1 MSASPDM
8 DSCNSCLLDYDNKE
22 RIPKILD
29 CFHTYCHSCLEQF
42 MFQDRVITCLS
53 CGQTTSAESVS
64 SLPDNP
70 YLRPED
76 ESFNNPRGRNISGN
90 GEEVYYSDS
99 DEDTTSHT
107 SLPPAP
113 SNEHRMENGSN
124 GAHVQGVRDM
134 VLNTQKANI
143 HKVNTILESNLMKV
157 QTSKVIRGQKEQT
170 LREAI
175 RAAEEFKNKLQEEF
189 NNNQAQSKKLASCET
204 KLMGLKNQVNNTDIM
219 DYKGIKSINE
229 EALQM
234 KKTLKLEVDSARHH
248 SLEQSIRHSTV
259 KINFEKSDEFLS
271 NLKAEND
278 TIYMKLAS
286 SLENDPGM
294 IFLTTFMLGNIF
306 SEKIASH
313 NSNYKDMVQRAF
325 MDEGINSPQPL
336 DDVSDYIDYI
346 DQHFK
351 SLKIVNKEPRK
362 SPTPINP
369 RGSGTSSPDE
379 WKVVTS
385 TRETKKET
393 KKPLS
398 FSDMAKKP
406 GNPQPLIKRVPFP
419 EKTIAQTNR
428 PHCFFKVQVD
438 NDTPFRVV
446 FELRPDMA
454 PKMVENFLKLCKGL
468 PDGRG
473 YKGSKIFR
481 AKMNDHILGGDI
493 ENDDGT
499 GGHSAYEE
507 KYFLAE
513 QCPLKDHKGAIRM
526 KGLERTMDGRCRIG
540 SQFMIWVGD
549 LDYKEY
555 RFTLVF
561 GKVVEGFDQLREVS
575 RIKAVQK
582 SPTSWVLRQAVN
594 IVDSGTL

>member
-1 MSASPDM
+1 
-8 DSCNSCLLDYDNKE
+8 
-22 RIPKILD
+22 
-29 CFHTYCHSCLEQF
+29 
-42 MFQDRVITCLS
+42 MFQDGVITCLS
-53 CGQTTSAESVS
+53 CGKTTPAESVS
-64 SLPDNP
+64 SLPENP
-70 YLRPED
+70 YLRPEV
-76 ESFNNPRGRNISGN
+76 ESARGRTISGN

-99 DEDTTSHT
+99 DDDS
-107 SLPPAP
+107 PPSAGLQ
-113 SNEHRMENGSN
+113 NGSN

-134 VLNTQKANI
+134 VINTQKANI
-143 HKVNTILESNLMKV
+143 HKINSMLESNMNKV
-157 QTSKVIRGQKEQT
+157 LSAKVIRGQKDKT

-175 RAAEEFKNKLQEEF
+175 KAAEQFKNKLEEEFKNNQTNSNSLVGFEAKL
-189 NNNQAQSKKLASCET
+189 NGLRSKINKIDA
-204 KLMGLKNQVNNTDIM
+204 M
-219 DYKGIKSINE
+219 DYKNIKLIYE
-229 EALQM
+229 EAM
-234 KKTLKLEVDSARHH
+234 HIKKSLKQEFDSARHH
-248 SLEQSIRHSTV
+248 DLEQSIRHSTV
-259 KINFEKSDEFLS
+259 KINFEKSDDLLS
-271 NLKAEND
+271 SLKADND
-278 TIYMKLAS
+278 TIFMKLAS
-286 SLENDPGM
+286 SLDSDTGM

-313 NSNYKDMVQRAF
+313 NPNYKEMVSRAF
-325 MDEGINSPQPL
+325 MEEGLDAPQPL
-336 DDVSDYIDYI
+336 DDVSEYIEYI
-346 DQHFK
+346 NQHFN
-351 SLKIVNKEPRK
+351 SIQINQNQNQNDK
-362 SPTPINP
+362 SPTSQN
-369 RGSGTSSPDE
+369 RSNASSPEE
-379 WKVVTS
+379 WKVVGTKES
-385 TRETKKET
+385 KKEV

-406 GNPQPLIKRVPFP
+406 GVPQPIIKRIPFP

-428 PHCFFKVQVD
+428 PHCYFKVQVD
-438 NDTPFRVV
+438 NETPFRVV

-454 PKMVENFLKLCKGL
+454 PKMADNFIKLCKGL

-481 AKMNDHILGGDI
+481 AKANDHILGGDF

-549 LDYKEY
+549 LEYKEY

-561 GKVVEGFDQLREVS
+561 GKVVEGFDQLQEVS

-582 SPTSWVLRQAVN
+582 SPTSWVLRQTVN
-594 IVDSGTL
+594 VIDSGVL